1 MILFI
6 IEFAYTNTHWG
17 KKDFGIIAAII
28 TGIARPTTAAVAL
41 TQTATQAETINAVI
55 SKSAEVLQAQQ
66 ILNQHLYQVIYILQ
80 QIDLLAE
87 ELTLVRDM
95 SLLARDPKFHSI
107 CLTPYQV
114 HNTIVG
120 LKVSGQTIQCC

>member
-1 MILFI
+1 MVKTLNDVVF
-6 IEFAYTNTHWG
+6 
-17 KKDFGIIAAII
+17 
-28 TGIARPTTAAVAL
+28 
-41 TQTATQAETINAVI
+41 
-55 SKSAEVLQAQQ
+55 KSAEVLQAQEL
-66 ILNQHLYQVIYILQ
+66 LNQHLYQAIHILQQ

-87 ELTLVRDM
+87 ELALVRDM
-95 SLLARDPKFHSI
+95 SLLACDPRFHSI